1 MVRECFL
8 GNKKGGF
15 PLINSSLV
23 LLAFGFRLLDPQIT
37 IRKSEVCVCGW
48 GMEGFLCVCVTL
60 CVCLCVCACV
70 SVHVCVCVCVCVYV
84 CVCVRVRVRV
94 RVCAYVC
101 VCVCVTQTDL
111 KMASDL

>member
-60 CVCLCVCACV
+60 CVCLYEYSCVIMF
-70 SVHVCVCVCVCVYV
+70 VCVCVGGVHVGVCAFACVRACVRTCVRARVCV
-84 CVCVRVRVRV
+84 
-94 RVCAYVC
+94 
-101 VCVCVTQTDL
+101 
-111 KMASDL
+111 